1 MLNGKS
7 NRSIMSDFDAVYE
20 QDSVGGNDQIDQ
32 ENFGKSNKDDIKKQ
46 RRKKKVRDLK
56 ESKSY
61 RLISTITK
69 FGDRYFLDAI
79 VGFIPSVGDLISSAF
94 GLPFLYVTIVKVKS
108 VPLTLAVIYNYLID
122 ILLGCIPFFIGDVID
137 FFCKAHTKNLDLI
150 TQYVEGDKK
159 TVREVR
165 SKALLTFIL
174 IILLCVI
181 IYFTFR
187 LLLGVTEWT
196 WSLFIT
202 LFKVHRLNE

>member
-1 MLNGKS
+1 MLEGKKERS
-7 NRSIMSDFDAVYE
+7 NMSDFETVY
-20 QDSVGGNDQIDQ
+20 DKDKFGGNMLVNQ
-32 ENFGKSNKDDIKKQ
+32 ERLDINSKEEIRRQ
-46 RRKKKVRDLK
+46 RRESKLRELK
-56 ESKSY
+56 ESRSY
-61 RLISTITK
+61 RLIRTITK
-69 FGDRYFLDAI
+69 LADRYFLDAM